1 MKLETG
7 DNCEVKSFD
16 AFNFY
21 FDNYMDNKL
30 TFDDYIFYGYK
41 NKSCYRNILN
51 YYFKNDEGFGRFGNA
66 NIKYIKDWDTISPS
80 SSIETNYNPFLIMGV
95 YRDTGATNN
104 TQFQLINFEV
114 NQQNTESSDKYLY
127 FVVKLLKLKNV
138 KTKWWEAPGPGFI
151 RLPRN
156 IMYPFR
162 IGTTDYK

>member
-1 MKLETG
+1 
-7 DNCEVKSFD
+7 
-16 AFNFY
+16 
-21 FDNYMDNKL
+21 MDNKL

-41 NKSCYRNILN
+41 YKKDKGTEAVEIQNCYRRIFND
-51 YYFKNDEGFGRFGNA
+51 YFQNEGFGRFGNA

-80 SSIETNYNPFLIMGV
+80 IRETNYNPFLIMGV

-114 NQQNTESSDKYLY
+114 NKVNEENTESSDKYLY

-162 IGTTDYK
+162 IGTTDYKR

>member
-1 MKLETG
+1 
-7 DNCEVKSFD
+7 
-16 AFNFY
+16 
-21 FDNYMDNKL
+21 MDNKL

-41 NKSCYRNILN
+41 KEQDCYREILN
-51 YYFKNDEGFGRFGNA
+51 DCFKDEDFSSFGRFGNA
-66 NIKYIKDWDTISPS
+66 NIKYAKDWEEIKIP
-80 SSIETNYNPFLIMGV
+80 ENGNNYNYNPFLIMGV

-114 NQQNTESSDKYLY
+114 NKVNEENTESSDKYLY

-162 IGTTDYK
+162 IGTTDYKR